1 MLFAFLL
8 LLLLCG
14 STSATAAT
22 ATTASK
28 GSGSRATALLSATG
42 TSSLSDSTPSPLL
55 ICTLIDGS
63 VIALDSES
71 GQVSSL
77 FQTGRELVANNQ
89 DHNLVV
95 PDLEGNL
102 YWKRTMQV
110 LPVTIDDILQ
120 APVQTCVED
129 DDDGGGRPNCGIVTG
144 TKLTSLYGIDAASG
158 KLVWTSHA
166 SSVPSAGDQ
175 PDNVVV
181 LQREDY
187 IVQQVST
194 ATGHQVWN
202 VTLGRFSALDFGA
215 PKERISSSANSGNAK
230 PLLLDDDGVEDEED
244 EFDTAAAATAAMNMP
259 LIAFDGR
266 GQVLNVLDTDTHEV
280 VWRRQFPKV
289 IARVY
294 GLSDGVWVPLTVVD
308 PNDGNDSDNEEGEE
322 ANISPPPLMLSLPS
336 ANDSNMMDDD
346 KDVIY
351 ELLVRQQ
358 LLQTAKW
365 QDKTLDVYHPPQ
377 QQFLPASDA
386 QHQQQQESDFTAAC
400 ILEGLCSSN
409 APSDDRQP
417 FVKLPK
423 GVEGN
428 VPVMSPASYY
438 ANIPVVP
445 PAPVVTT
452 TTHQGVF
459 LTWSMVAA
467 IVMSLILVIVAL
479 FFMYQKKKEAWLTQ
493 ANALTPVMRSS
504 NSTALV
510 VVESPPRLELERN
523 VSAPMESMSMR
534 SSYNNNQTSSTSMS
548 ITTTTS
554 TALVKRTLS
563 MPVFGDKS
571 NHGSMDENDRP
582 SSLEASQRLQSHQ
595 EQPPPQ
601 RVTRSPMLMSQPSNL
616 NGVPLVLYSRYR
628 SEFKEISSLGKGGFG
643 SVFECENMLDGRK
656 YAIKKVNVQVFEN
669 DEDLTNDRL
678 QRVLREVKI
687 LAQLDNPNI
696 VRYYTAW
703 LEAEEVTTANDS
715 SRQQESTLGDDDYT
729 ISKFPSKC
737 YSSSLL
743 LHSTTNNMDDE
754 RPSDMGRPPLPKKK
768 ASNPLGWN
776 NDFTSDFSSQ
786 ALSFGR
792 HLGSVESLEDY
803 GFHFDRQNSTTN
815 NYDKPQGS
823 SMNEHPTTNK
833 SVTFHPQVDDDFS
846 SSASTSTRENLA
858 KTTEEDDTAPAA
870 EDKGPK
876 MRHILYIQ
884 MQLCRHRTLAD
895 FLGNPQARKALENGK
910 GGSNNHHGIDIP
922 YALTLFHQVAQG
934 VQYVHSRDLIH
945 RDLKPN
951 NCFMDES
958 GIVKVGDFGLSREGA
973 TNDLDGSLC
982 SDSLNDDEEANANG
996 LGGDNTAGV
1005 GTRSYASPEQIE
1017 GSDYDDSTD
1026 IFSLGFILFELC
1038 YPMYT
1043 GMERHMVFSRL
1054 RQREF
1059 PKDWRCGV
1067 AKNFPSLDVMLF
1079 TMLSPKPSDRPSAH
1093 IIVQKMEKLLS
1104 EFTVQSIDA
1113 SLQENSLIL
1122 LRVEAEPSDGV
1133 LAKTIKLIRESALG
1147 VSIDQY
1153 GLRGGETKAI
1163 IEFALSDTDHVGLN
1177 SILAALQAC
1186 PEIKAARQ
1194 VVSSKNHRRERSQST
1209 SS

>member
-1 MLFAFLL
+1 
-8 LLLLCG
+8 
-14 STSATAAT
+14 
-22 ATTASK
+22 
-28 GSGSRATALLSATG
+28 
-42 TSSLSDSTPSPLL
+42 
-55 ICTLIDGS
+55 
-63 VIALDSES
+63 
-71 GQVSSL
+71 L
-77 FQTGRELVANNQ
+77 FQTGRELVANNSNKQ
-89 DHNLVV
+89 GGNVRVV
-95 PDLEGNL
+95 PDLDGNL

-120 APVQTCVED
+120 APVQTCI
-129 DDDGGGRPNCGIVTG
+129 DDDGDDDGDNSENGKSPDCGIVTG
-144 TKLTSLYGIDAASG
+144 TKLTSLYGIDASSG

-166 SSVPSAGDQ
+166 SSIPPFEDGTPSNNK
-175 PDNVVV
+175 PKNVVV

-187 IVQQVST
+187 IVQQIST
-194 ATGHQVWN
+194 ATGNQVWN

-215 PKERISSSANSGNAK
+215 KEQLGSGRSAGASST
-230 PLLLDDDGVEDEED
+230 LLLDDDGVEDEED
-244 EFDTAAAATAAMNMP
+244 DNDDSTTSSTATDVNMP
-259 LIAFDGR
+259 LIAFDGM
-266 GQVLNVLDTDTHEV
+266 GQVLNVLDTDTQQI

-294 GLSDGVWVPLTVVD
+294 GLHDGVWVPLTVVE
-308 PNDGNDSDNEEGEE
+308 PNDDDNDDGDDHESRNM
-322 ANISPPPLMLSLPS
+322 PPPLLTLPS
-336 ANDSNMMDDD
+336 SSTNDNLH

-351 ELLVRQQ
+351 DMLVRQQ

-365 QDKTLDVYHPPQ
+365 QDKSMDVYHRPPQ
-377 QQFLPASDA
+377 QHQLASA
-386 QHQQQQESDFTAAC
+386 TTTTNLQQENQQQHDARETQASNSDYTAAC
-400 ILEGLCSSN
+400 IQEGVCSST
-409 APSDDRQP
+409 AQSDERQP
-417 FVKLPK
+417 FVP
-423 GVEGN
+423 GSFQTH
-428 VPVMSPASYY
+428 VPMMVQPPHYG
-438 ANIPVVP
+438 NIPVVP
-445 PAPVVTT
+445 PAPIT
-452 TTHQGVF
+452 TTHQGLF

-467 IVMSLILVIVAL
+467 IVMTLLLLVVAL
-479 FFMYQKKKEAWLTQ
+479 FVMYQKKKEAWLMQ
-493 ANALTPVMRSS
+493 AVTPIMTSSSIHHPALTV
-504 NSTALV
+504 
-510 VVESPPRLELERN
+510 SPLQLDRH
-523 VSAPMESMSMR
+523 VSAPLELLMQSAHNINTS
-534 SSYNNNQTSSTSMS
+534 NNTTMS
-548 ITTTTS
+548 ITATNHPTSSHS

-571 NHGSMDENDRP
+571 NRTEDDRSNSIESQAQLRRSSM
-582 SSLEASQRLQSHQ
+582 LQSHQ
-595 EQPPPQ
+595 EHQQ
-601 RVTRSPMLMSQPSNL
+601 LQQKMVRSPMLTSRPSNL

-628 SEFKEISSLGKGGFG
+628 SEFNEIAPLGKGGFG

-669 DEDLTNDRL
+669 DEVLTNDRL
-678 QRVLREVKI
+678 ERVLREVKI

-703 LEAEEVTTANDS
+703 LEAEEVTADGNNSTRN
-715 SRQQESTLGDDDYT
+715 QESTMGDDDYT

-743 LHSTTNNMDDE
+743 MNSTTTNNFE
-754 RPSDMGRPPLPKKK
+754 RPSDMGKPQNAKKK
-768 ASNPLGWN
+768 ASPNPLGWN
-776 NDFTSDFSSQ
+776 SNFAGDFSSQ

-803 GFHFDRQNSTTN
+803 GFHFDRQNTTN
-815 NYDKPQGS
+815 NNNSTTAMKT
-823 SMNEHPTTNK
+823 MNDAPK
-833 SVTFHPQVDDDFS
+833 SVTFHPQVGGEFS
-846 SSASTSTRENLA
+846 TSSSTSTRDNIGKLA
-858 KTTEEDDTAPAA
+858 MDIATEQEEVA
-870 EDKGPK
+870 KGPK

-934 VQYVHSRDLIH
+934 VEYVHSRDLIH

-973 TNDLDGSLC
+973 TNDMNASYRSGSL
-982 SDSLNDDEEANANG
+982 DDLDIDKADG
-996 LGGDNTAGV
+996 QVGGDNTAGV
-1005 GTRSYASPEQIE
+1005 GTRSYASPEQIN

-1026 IFSLGFILFELC
+1026 IFSLGFIMFELC

-1059 PKDWRCGV
+1059 PKDWKAGV
-1067 AKNFPSLDVMLF
+1067 AKLFPGLHAMLN
-1079 TMLSPKPSDRPSAH
+1079 TMLSPKPSDRPSAQV
-1093 IIVQKMEKLLS
+1093 IVNQMEKLLS

-1113 SLQENSLIL
+1113 SLQENSSCL
-1122 LRVEAEPSDGV
+1122 LRVEAEPNDGV

-1153 GLRGGETKAI
+1153 GLRGGESKAI
-1163 IEFALSDTDHVGLN
+1163 IEFALSDTDHVGLA
-1177 SILAALQAC
+1177 SILTALEAC
-1186 PEIKAARQ
+1186 PEIIVARQ